1 MTAPNLESEANALAR
16 EIKALSEKIDRLNLS
31 LAARKQKL
39 NRLHT
44 LIAIGVGADLPP
56 DE

>member
-1 MTAPNLESEANALAR
+1 MTAPNPESEANALAR
-16 EIKALSEKIDRLNLS
+16 EIEAIREKIARMALS
-31 LAARKQKL
+31 LAAREQKL

-44 LIAIGVGADLPP
+44 LIASGVGADLPP